1 MELTY
6 EKYLIERAARGQI
19 PLNASLELLPVCN
32 MNCDMCYVRL
42 SGEEMERQG
51 RLRRADEWLALADQ
65 MKEAGTLFVLLTGGE
80 PLLYPGFREVYLGL
94 RKMGMILT
102 VNTNGT
108 LLDEGWADFSPNIR
122 PDG

>member
-1 MELTY
+1 MITTY
-6 EKYLIERAARGQI
+6 GYIRVSSR
-19 PLNASLELLPVCN
+19 
-32 MNCDMCYVRL
+32 
-42 SGEEMERQG
+42 
-51 RLRRADEWLALADQ
+51 DQ

-80 PLLYPGFREVYLGL
+80 LLLYPGFREVYLGL

-108 LLDEGWADFSPNIR
+108 LLDEGWADFFAQHP